1 VLNLC
6 FKGGFVPTP
15 SDESI
20 NRGPV
25 CEHMHALK
33 RSWNPC
39 RSAVGDRCIRIP
51 SMHSQKE
58 AG

>member
-1 VLNLC
+1 MTWKNSLDICVKNVTVLNPC

-33 RSWNPC
+33 RS
-39 RSAVGDRCIRIP
+39 
-51 SMHSQKE
+51 
-58 AG
+58 